1 MDIVLIST
9 QDRSTDWDEHTIGSE
24 IVLGKRWNSKVMWV
38 KWKLISVFFEIVLIS
53 TQDSAWFALS
63 MHQMELLGDVGQVQG
78 HFGSLGDDVN
88 LGEIAARFALN
99 VPWA

>member
-1 MDIVLIST
+1 
-9 QDRSTDWDEHTIGSE
+9 
-24 IVLGKRWNSKVMWV
+24 
-38 KWKLISVFFEIVLIS
+38 
-53 TQDSAWFALS
+53 
-63 MHQMELLGDVGQVQG
+63 MHQMELLSDVGQVQG